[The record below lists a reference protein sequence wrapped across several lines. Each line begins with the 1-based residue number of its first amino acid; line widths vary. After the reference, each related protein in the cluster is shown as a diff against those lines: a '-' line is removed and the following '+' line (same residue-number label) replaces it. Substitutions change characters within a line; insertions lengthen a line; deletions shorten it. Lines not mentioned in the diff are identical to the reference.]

1 MDNNATLLMF
11 NLVMLVI
18 NLWTHHRILEFQD
31 QIIKRY
37 RDFILE
43 TTKIVS
49 RAVEIE
55 KSEE

>member
-1 MDNNATLLMF
+1 MDKNIILMALNLAMFIINHWVLSGTLTMQ
-11 NLVMLVI
+11 NG
-18 NLWTHHRILEFQD
+18 
-31 QIIKRY
+31 IIKRDQ
-37 RDFILE
+37 DFILE